1 MIVVVRRYVSRF
13 QKKVPG
19 KRVSEVIS
27 ANGMRRSNVRD
38 VESLPKVMIYFR
50 GRLIVGRFILEPCV
64 AVHGQ
69 AKDNPFGLNTD
80 GCQHSQKD

>member
-27 ANGMRRSNVRD
+27 ENGMRRSNVRD
-38 VESLPKVMIYFR
+38 VESLPKV
-50 GRLIVGRFILEPCV
+50 RFI
-64 AVHGQ
+64 
-69 AKDNPFGLNTD
+69 FGVDSLSA
-80 GCQHSQKD
+80 GSY